1 MTTRKTAP
9 ADAIR
14 LSMQMGIMLAEAQ
27 MVIAKRTFGMMGLWR
42 VGPPLRP

>member
-9 ADAIR
+9 IDAIR
-14 LSMQMGIMLAEAQ
+14 QSMKMGIMLAEAQ